1 MLLKR
6 WTRKNFISFN
16 LPPLQDLTLEKKNVK
31 MILFYLYNLIEPILS
46 IDDFQGPK
54 YNSPPTKGEKLQ

>member
-1 MLLKR
+1 
-6 WTRKNFISFN
+6 
-16 LPPLQDLTLEKKNVK
+16 LTLEKKNVK

-54 YNSPPTKGEKLQ
+54 YNSPPLKGKSYNKIDREKR

>member
-6 WTRKNFISFN
+6 WTRKNFISIVF
-16 LPPLQDLTLEKKNVK
+16 LAELYL
-31 MILFYLYNLIEPILS
+31 ILFYLYNLIEPILS

-54 YNSPPTKGEKLQ
+54 IYFSFFEKKKI

>member
-6 WTRKNFISFN
+6 LTRKNFIPDRHKHHHLRNSTRN
-16 LPPLQDLTLEKKNVK
+16 RHRV
-31 MILFYLYNLIEPILS
+31 LFYLYNLLEPILS

-54 YNSPPTKGEKLQ
+54 YIDRALTRDQI